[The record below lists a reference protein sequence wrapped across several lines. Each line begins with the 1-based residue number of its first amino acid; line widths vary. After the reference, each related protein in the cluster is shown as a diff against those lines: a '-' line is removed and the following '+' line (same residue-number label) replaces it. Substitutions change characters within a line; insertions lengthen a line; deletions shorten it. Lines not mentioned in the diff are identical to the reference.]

1 MEKIKG
7 TVKVRKSIEPKG
19 ETKLARHGRYS
30 PKKSFLKFLLN
41 TEDYV
46 MGGIRRTHTK
56 WLLKR
61 KERKGSQLI
70 YYDELKFPSSFTS

>member
-7 TVKVRKSIEPKG
+7 IVKVRNSIEPKG
-19 ETKLARHGRYS
+19 ETKLARNGRYL
-30 PKKSFLKFLLN
+30 PFWFLQSFLRFLLN
-41 TEDYV
+41 TQDYV
-46 MGGIRRTHTK
+46 MSGIGRIYTK

-70 YYDELKFPSSFTS
+70 YYD